1 MTAEKKYWI
10 NVFKRLV
17 YVIFLLLG
25 IIVALKLSV
34 FYMPFLVAF
43 IISLIIEPLIKYI
56 MKKTSYS
63 RSTSAIIIF
72 VLASIIIVA
81 FLLWLMLTLFSE
93 TTNLLQ
99 GLNEY
104 FDKAYKVVEN
114 FISQFQFDKINLNS
128 QMQIVLEE
136 TAQNIFQN
144 TSNLATQIFDNL
156 IKTITAIPSIAIYVG
171 ISIVALYFICVDK
184 IYIIDQIEHHLPKKW
199 VKKIGRHIRDL
210 IKTLGGYLKAQ
221 ATLIFTSFIVCLI
234 GLYLFKIIG
243 FNIEYP
249 LLMAIFIGFVD
260 ALPILGSGT
269 VMVPW
274 AIACGLNRRHKLR
287 NINNF
292 ITNTNVSNKANTRT
306 QISQ

>member
-63 RSTSAIIIF
+63 RRTSAIIIF